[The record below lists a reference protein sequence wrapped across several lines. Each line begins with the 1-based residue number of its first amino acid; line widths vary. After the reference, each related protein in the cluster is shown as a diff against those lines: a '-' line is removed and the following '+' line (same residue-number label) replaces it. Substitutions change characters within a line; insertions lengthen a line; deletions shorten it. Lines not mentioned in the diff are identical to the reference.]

1 MTGWFE
7 SSVWAGLAAIGF
19 LSRWIHPDGS
29 GMQKCR
35 KLYMRF
41 SVLAASDG
49 GSALNR
55 KKAEQKRLD
64 RKGEPYEGPPLKRYE
79 ALPYGEHASYP

>member
-1 MTGWFE
+1 
-7 SSVWAGLAAIGF
+7 
-19 LSRWIHPDGS
+19 
-29 GMQKCR
+29 
-35 KLYMRF
+35 MRF

-79 ALPYGEHASYP
+79 ALSYWNHASYP